1 MRVPLGRPSSAP
13 DDALRDAQEDGA
25 EFPADGFAAPAALPA
40 AAESWDDKYPAAPPT
55 FDAAPVAGQW
65 SDAAAPGWDAGAA
78 PVAPPVDFAAGGV
91 DFAAAYQAR

>member
-1 MRVPLGRPSSAP
+1 VPLGRGA
-13 DDALRDAQEDGA
+13 ALTRSFCKSQEDGA

-40 AAESWDDKYPAAPPT
+40 AESWDDKYPAAPPS

-65 SDAAAPGWDAGAA
+65 SEAAAPGWDAGAA

>member
-1 MRVPLGRPSSAP
+1 MPLGRGA
-13 DDALRDAQEDGA
+13 ALTCSFCKSQEDGA

-40 AAESWDDKYPAAPPT
+40 AESWDDKYPAAPPS

-65 SDAAAPGWDAGAA
+65 SEAAAPGWDAGAA